1 MKKVKNFIIL
11 LLIVAILVI
20 AGFFIGLKRG
30 QTQSTPEIT
39 SSLIE
44 NRLEKS
50 RELIST
56 KYHYTNMGSFE
67 NQAQYYG
74 FNIPFTTKSFI
85 ISYDGTI
92 NAGIDMKDT
101 KVSVENN
108 TIKIK
113 LAEPKIISHEI
124 DEDSIKVFDEKN
136 SIFNPIKVEDYS
148 TFSKDQK
155 EKVEQNAIEKGLL
168 ILAKEEAQIAIREI
182 LSLDSQIAEK
192 YVVEFQ

>member
-1 MKKVKNFIIL
+1 MGK
-11 LLIVAILVI
+11 
-20 AGFFIGLKRG
+20 KRG
-30 QTQSTPEIT
+30 EKQATPEIT

-74 FNIPFTTKSFI
+74 FDIPFTTKGFI
-85 ISYDGTI
+85 ISYDGI
-92 NAGIDMKDT
+92 ISAGMDMEE
-101 KVSVENN
+101 VQVNLEGN

-113 LAEPKIISHEI
+113 LGKAKIISHEI

-148 TFSKDQK
+148 NFSKDQK
-155 EKVEQNAIEKGLL
+155 EKVKQNAIEKGLL
-168 ILAKEEAQIAIREI
+168 TLAEEETQKAIREI
-182 LSLDSQIAEK
+182 LTLDPQIAEK
-192 YVVEFQ
+192 YVIEFQ

>member
-85 ISYDGTI
+85 ISYDGRI

>member
-11 LLIVAILVI
+11 LLIILFLVT
-20 AGFFIGLKRG
+20 AGFFMGKKRG
-30 QTQSTPEIT
+30 EKQATPEIT

-74 FNIPFTTKSFI
+74 FDIPFTTKGFI
-85 ISYDGTI
+85 ISYDGI
-92 NAGIDMKDT
+92 ISAGMDMEE
-101 KVSVENN
+101 VQVNLEGN

-113 LAEPKIISHEI
+113 LGKAKIISHEI

-148 TFSKDQK
+148 NFSKDQK
-155 EKVEQNAIEKGLL
+155 EKVKQNAIEKGLL
-168 ILAKEEAQIAIREI
+168 TLAEEETQKAIREI
-182 LSLDSQIAEK
+182 LTLDPQIAEK
-192 YVVEFQ
+192 YVIEFQ